1 MLPIYAVSDATG
13 STAEGVI
20 RAALTQF
27 DAANV
32 TVSRHGG
39 VRDVESIRKIIAE
52 AAQTGGFIVHTF
64 VSEPLRRFM
73 LTEGR
78 AHNVITIDLMGPLL
92 ARLSE
97 LMATPPRAQ
106 PGLFSPFDPDYMQ
119 RIEAIDYT
127 VRHDDGRSI
136 FDLDR
141 AEIVLVGVSRTA
153 KTPLSIYLSYRG
165 WKVANIP
172 LILDVEPPRNSS
184 SEALLF
190 TLPRRRVVGL
200 IVRPERLVEFG
211 TTVPLRKAR
220 IERMGTRAFGYADPE
235 HVRKEL
241 AFAYEVFGRRPD
253 WPLVDVTSKPIEETA
268 AEVVALLAHTLPG
281 EEGQSGG

>member
-39 VRDVESIRKIIAE
+39 VRDLDSIRKIIAE
-52 AAQTGGFIVHTF
+52 ASQTGGFVVHTF
-64 VSEPLRRFM
+64 VSEPLRRFI

-78 AHNVITIDLMGPLL
+78 ARNVTTIDLMGPLL

-97 LMATPPRAQ
+97 LLATPPRAQ
-106 PGLFSPFDPDYMQ
+106 PGLFNPFDPGYMQ

-127 VRHDDGRSI
+127 VRHDDGRGVH
-136 FDLDR
+136 DLNR
-141 AEIVLVGVSRTA
+141 AEIVLVGVSRTS
-153 KTPLSIYLSYRG
+153 KTPLSIYLSVRG

-172 LILDVEPPRNSS
+172 LVLGMEPP
-184 SEALLF
+184 AQLF
-190 TLPRRRVVGL
+190 ELPRRRVVGL
-200 IVRPERLVEFG
+200 IVRPERLVD
-211 TTVPLRKAR
+211 LRKAR
-220 IERMGTRAFGYADPE
+220 IERMGTRALGYADPD
-235 HVRKEL
+235 HVRKEITY
-241 AFAYEVFGRRPD
+241 AYEVFNRRPD
-253 WPLVDVTSKPIEETA
+253 WPLVDVTAKPIEETA
-268 AEVVALLAHTLPG
+268 AEVVALLGHSRRDG
-281 EEGQSGG
+281 SEE